1 MKTDGVPKLDARTG
15 SPSDPLFSNP
25 FSPVLMTEMM
35 PSIRRSLDSVV
46 MAAAAFFVGRS
57 FWWVALAAIT
67 MVAPTAMAQDR
78 RAPRPTFDV
87 SAVQQAFVSS
97 ISDSEAA
104 ALPTQSELRSLAVE
118 LAKRSV
124 DANQPASNESSD
136 SLWKPLIT
144 AASIEDE
151 VKRMKLEYD
160 QLITTPGAFN
170 SGGYQDA
177 RVDLTVLASLFA
189 VISDYS
195 GEVRWK
201 DEAAT
206 ARNVFAR
213 TAFNCKAGS
222 TQVYNEAKLRKE
234 DLQMLLTGTGIGG
247 GSDEPEP
254 NDWGQIADRSPLM
267 EYAEEVVSRL
277 EDHTVDTETIRAEE
291 GKVRRD
297 AELLAMLGEVLV
309 REGLDE
315 WDDEDYQK
323 LSRGMSEQS
332 RLIID
337 ALDRMD
343 FEAAE
348 SAAAEMRTR
357 CDACHEQYR

>member
-1 MKTDGVPKLDARTG
+1 MQFP
-15 SPSDPLFSNP
+15 
-25 FSPVLMTEMM
+25 EM
-35 PSIRRSLDSVV
+35 PSRDRYANDLVGKRLMALKQRPLGSFAMLSFMV
-46 MAAAAFFVGRS
+46 MV
-57 FWWVALAAIT
+57 I
-67 MVAPTAMAQDR
+67 PTAVAQDR
-78 RAPRPTFDV
+78 RAPRPTFD
-87 SAVQQAFVSS
+87 SASIDRAFVSS
-97 ISDSEAA
+97 ISDAEAA
-104 ALPTQSELRSLAVE
+104 SLPTQKQLRSLALE
-118 LAKRSV
+118 LAKQSA
-124 DANQPASNESSD
+124 DASQTPASESSD

-189 VISDYS
+189 VILDYS

-206 ARNVFAR
+206 ARDVFAR

-234 DLQMLLTGTGIGG
+234 DLQMLLTGTGLGG
-247 GSDEPEP
+247 GSEEPEA

-277 EDHTVDTETIRAEE
+277 EDDTVDTETIRGEE

-343 FEAAE
+343 YDAAE
-348 SAAAEMRTR
+348 SAAAEMRSR